1 MTIRSEEDASMPMSK
16 ITLGL
21 LEDIGFTI
29 DHTKVEIFN
38 ATPTPIKISFK
49 IIQKLQIK
57 KVVYIYHYTVI
68 QLYTDSLDMYL
79 GGTELVE
86 VLRILI

>member
-1 MTIRSEEDASMPMSK
+1 MTMA
-16 ITLGL
+16 
-21 LEDIGFTI
+21 
-29 DHTKVEIFN
+29 
-38 ATPTPIKISFK
+38 
-49 IIQKLQIK
+49 
-57 KVVYIYHYTVI
+57 VI